1 LSRYFEVA
9 GSIGRVLLISVMR
22 SIQLGICFGNGS
34 IRPYMP
40 RTIAFGVYSF
50 FVSIIGGKALGGFST
65 VSGSQI
71 KVVPANYRAGSDA
84 TNHPLKIL
92 TFQNVS
98 DVTLKRGVVDSSELW
113 SWIQAA
119 RTNAA
124 NAKRNVSITQ
134 RDQSGQAL
142 ITWQLQAVAPVKYT
156 GPSLAVKGG
165 GDVAIEE
172 LVLSSERLVLP
183 RK

>member
-1 LSRYFEVA
+1 
-9 GSIGRVLLISVMR
+9 
-22 SIQLGICFGNGS
+22 
-34 IRPYMP
+34 MP
-40 RTIAFGVYSF
+40 RITQFGVYDF
-50 FVSIIGGKALGGFST
+50 FVSIIGGKALGGFSA

-71 KVVPANYRAGSDA
+71 KVVPPGHRAGNEA
-84 TNHPLKIL
+84 ANRPEKIQ
-92 TFQNVS
+92 TFQKVS

-113 SWIQAA
+113 NWIQAT

-124 NAKRNVSITQ
+124 NAKRNISITQ
-134 RDQSGQAL
+134 RDESGQAL
-142 ITWQLQAVAPVKYT
+142 ITWQLQGVVPVKYT
-156 GPSLAVKGG
+156 GPTLAGKGG

>member
-1 LSRYFEVA
+1 MAARCLLGGHRIVHIQVLV
-9 GSIGRVLLISVMR
+9 GIRV
-22 SIQLGICFGNGS
+22 GNGN
-34 IRPYMP
+34 IRRYMP
-40 RTIAFGVYSF
+40 RTTPFGVYTF
-50 FVSIIGGKALGGFST
+50 LVSIIGGKALGGFSA

-71 KVVPANYRAGSDA
+71 EVLPANYRAGNEA
-84 TNHPLKIL
+84 TNHPEKIRTL
-92 TFQNVS
+92 QKIS
-98 DVTLKRGVVDSSELW
+98 DVTLKRGVVDSTELW
-113 SWIQAA
+113 NWIQAA

-134 RDQSGQAL
+134 RNEAGQAL
-142 ITWQLQAVAPVKYT
+142 ITWQLQAVVPVKYT
-156 GPSLAVKGG
+156 GPSLAGKGG